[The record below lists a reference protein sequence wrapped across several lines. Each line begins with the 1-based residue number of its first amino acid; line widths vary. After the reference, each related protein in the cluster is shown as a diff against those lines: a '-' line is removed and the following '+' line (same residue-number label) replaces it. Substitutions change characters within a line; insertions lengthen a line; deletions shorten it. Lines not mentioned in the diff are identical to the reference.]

1 MLPLRPSMAWSKSSP
16 ALEARFL
23 DALPSHPDAE
33 RKRMFGY
40 AACFVRGNFFIGLHE
55 ENVVVRLPGDLKS
68 KVPAGAAAFDPMKN
82 GRLMKDWWVLPSKVA
97 GDAKALARF
106 VADAFPL
113 VQKLPAK
120 ATKKK
125 SAATPAKAAAS
136 KKPKKAAAPKKGK
149 R

>member
-23 DALPSHPDAE
+23 DALPTHPDAE

-40 AACFVRGNFFIGLHE
+40 AACFVRGNFFVGLHE
-55 ENVVVRLPGDLKS
+55 ENIVARLPGDLKA
-68 KVPAGAAAFDPMKN
+68 KVPPGALAFDPMKN
-82 GRLMKDWWVLPSKVA
+82 GRVMKDWWVLPPKVS

-113 VQKLPAK
+113 VQKLPPKEK
-120 ATKKK
+120 ATKK
-125 SAATPAKAAAS
+125 AAPAKR
-136 KKPKKAAAPKKGK
+136 GK